1 MPISPIYDTLCGF
14 RVISPSYFVTLE
26 RSHPTTIM
34 ASSPGGPCDHSDRP
48 PPTGVYDSPLF
59 VDLPAE
65 GDSLSCDCDTDHDIV
80 TVNELLCFVTN
91 KIDVMTQDVLVKICA
106 DFYDGTSIVTA
117 KKLLYEQ
124 IQALNLDI
132 TLPRFAKRKG
142 PNRNKSDIL
151 DIIRLC
157 HEVGSSVPV
166 FVARDLSSL
175 PTVSANCFDMALLMR
190 DIEAMKLQL
199 LVLADM
205 ATVSRQIVAAVETIT
220 KDRPV
225 VDATHQPVDGPC
237 IVPTVDKNDALLH
250 DNVDDEVGIIAADG
264 SNPAVSSPTFGRAD
278 VEVCVRSEVDPPTDA
293 EDATASTIA
302 DVRDPPAAPRPRQKD
317 GSSKTLAQVVAS
329 SPPPIDSRGFQ
340 HVTRQRRKN
349 RLSYNG
355 TNGIASPIN
364 GNGVASSNNAHPRVS
379 KSHYSQTHVIGS
391 GRQDATCG
399 IQAAQRHGRQ
409 SVTGGLFVSRVAA
422 NTSASSLRRYIKD
435 CCGVNA
441 KCYAIKTKFDSYS
454 SFRVLADAHLEKL
467 LEPSIWPAGVLIRD
481 FV

>member
-59 VDLPAE
+59 VDLPTE

-205 ATVSRQIVAAVETIT
+205 ATVSRQIVAAVETIK

>member
-1 MPISPIYDTLCGF
+1 M
-14 RVISPSYFVTLE
+14 ISPSYFVTLE

-65 GDSLSCDCDTDHDIV
+65 GDSLSRDCDTDHDIV

-205 ATVSRQIVAAVETIT
+205 ATVSRQIVAAVETIK

-237 IVPTVDKNDALLH
+237 IVPNVDKNDALLH

-364 GNGVASSNNAHPRVS
+364 GNGIASSNNAHPRVS

-391 GRQDATCG
+391 GRQDATCA

>member
-1 MPISPIYDTLCGF
+1 MTNNGTLQRYITIQGQK
-14 RVISPSYFVTLE
+14 LE
-26 RSHPTTIM
+26 TVYHFKYLGAIICDEGSRREVLSTAAQTM
-34 ASSPGGPCDHSDRP
+34 AALARQKSSRK
-48 PPTGVYDSPLF
+48 TR
-59 VDLPAE
+59 
-65 GDSLSCDCDTDHDIV
+65 TIV

-205 ATVSRQIVAAVETIT
+205 ATVSRQIVAAVETIK

-302 DVRDPPAAPRPRQKD
+302 DVRDPPAAR
-317 GSSKTLAQVVAS
+317 
-329 SPPPIDSRGFQ
+329 
-340 HVTRQRRKN
+340 
-349 RLSYNG
+349 
-355 TNGIASPIN
+355 
-364 GNGVASSNNAHPRVS
+364 
-379 KSHYSQTHVIGS
+379 
-391 GRQDATCG
+391 
-399 IQAAQRHGRQ
+399 
-409 SVTGGLFVSRVAA
+409 LFVSRVAA

-441 KCYAIKTKFDSYS
+441 KCYAIDKRS
-454 SFRVLADAHLEKL
+454 SIRTVRLEC
-467 LEPSIWPAGVLIRD
+467 
-481 FV
+481 